1 MRTIRAFFWGTA
13 IGAMLG
19 LLFAPQRG
27 DVTRSQVQE
36 RLGAWQDQAQ
46 TQVSSIKSKTNQ
58 LIDQGRKT
66 TKSVLRQASDATDTA
81 SASMQD
87 AVSRTGTM
95 AE

>member
-1 MRTIRAFFWGTA
+1 
-13 IGAMLG
+13 
-19 LLFAPQRG
+19 
-27 DVTRSQVQE
+27 
-36 RLGAWQDQAQ
+36 
-46 TQVSSIKSKTNQ
+46 VSSIKSKTNQ

-66 TKSVLRQASDATDTA
+66 PKSVLRQASDATDTA